1 MEKMLF
7 STISPARQKLLLR
20 VSGLLN
26 LLLLLYL
33 SLSAGWSVSSVS
45 PGAEILAQDS
55 ASHQTFSRG
64 ILNKYFGSLAC
75 SIWKLYNLHKKRN
88 WYGYNI
94 FFISWTNFKTKNKE

>member
-33 SLSAGWSVSSVS
+33 SLSAGWSVSSVSSVS

-94 FFISWTNFKTKNKE
+94 FFISWNKF